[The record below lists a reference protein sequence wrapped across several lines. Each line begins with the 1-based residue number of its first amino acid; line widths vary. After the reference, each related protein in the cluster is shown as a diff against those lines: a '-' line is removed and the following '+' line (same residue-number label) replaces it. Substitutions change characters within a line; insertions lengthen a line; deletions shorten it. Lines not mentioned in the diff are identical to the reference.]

1 MAKVE
6 RDDRLERAIVS
17 VRASIAKFQ
26 STKGFNEQ
34 NTKAS
39 LIVPV
44 LHALGWNTS
53 DADEVHWEFRRKSQS
68 DPVDFALLLQ
78 RQPCLFL
85 EAKPLRDSLNDHKW
99 IIQIMAYAVE
109 AGVQW
114 VVITNGDEYRAYNAT
129 APLPSEGKLFRQVVI
144 SRDSP
149 EAIVATLSLLSKA
162 NLQDKKINRL
172 WDSHFVDHQV
182 KGALEELFR
191 PDEPSE
197 HIIGIVRTLTKG
209 KLAEEDIH
217 ASLCRLRINLDFPVA
232 SEPTKKGRNRK
243 GKVIAAHGPV
253 SLHSL
258 VEAGVLR
265 LPAELV
271 ANYKGKEL
279 HATIKHDGSIM
290 FRGSEY
296 PSPSAAAIMAQRL
309 VLGIKSQG
317 GYKPATNG
325 WVFWR
330 VHDIETGEQVQL
342 SELRDRYLAKNSKDG
357 IR

>member
-1 MAKVE
+1 MARVE
-6 RDDRLERAIVS
+6 REDRLERAITS

-144 SRDSP
+144 SKDSL
-149 EAIVATLSLLSKA
+149 ETIVATLSLLSKS

-182 KGALEELFR
+182 KAVLEELFR
-191 PDEPSE
+191 PDDPSDY
-197 HIIGIVRTLTKG
+197 IVGSVKKLSKG
-209 KLAEEDIH
+209 KLAEEDIRG
-217 ASLCRLRINLDFPVA
+217 SLRRLRINLDFPVV
-232 SEPTKKGRNRK
+232 SEPTQKGENRK
-243 GKVIAAHGPV
+243 TKVITGPV
-253 SLHSL
+253 SLKSL
-258 VEAGVLR
+258 VEAGLLR
-265 LPAELV
+265 VPTEIFAT
-271 ANYKGKEL
+271 YKGKDL
-279 HATIKHDGSIM
+279 RATVSPDGAIVY
-290 FRGSEY
+290 RGGRY
-296 PSPSAAAIMAQRL
+296 PSLSAAAIRAQEL
-309 VLGIKSQG
+309 ILGPEG
-317 GYKPATNG
+317 GRKPATNG

-330 VHDIETGEQVQL
+330 MQDMETGERVPL
-342 SELRDRYLAKNSKDG
+342 SVLRDRYLRQARKP
-357 IR
+357 